1 MQMKERFL
9 NAIITGEL
17 GKQSE
22 FGVLVTLKEFKS
34 YFSDINSAYVNSF
47 LPAAVIEPGQYNIS
61 YTRYIFR
68 VKKGLYRVHPQ
79 AIEEQIMLNAQTLNT
94 QKGPRIED
102 EAMYYRVE
110 YFYLPAAVAC
120 TVQASSLMQ

>member
-9 NAIITGEL
+9 NVIITGEL

-61 YTRYIFR
+61 YTRYVFR

-79 AIEEQIMLNAQTLNT
+79 AIEEQIVLNT
-94 QKGPRIED
+94 QKDHCIED
-102 EAMYYRVE
+102 EAMYYWVAD
-110 YFYLPAAVAC
+110 FYLPAPVFYG
-120 TVQASSLMQ
+120 V